1 MLWIMA
7 NKDFKSYLSQ
17 LEGLLE
23 TYLVKKAPA
32 LPTNIKEAVVNFAP
46 WVTLVLMILTIPLVL
61 AIFGLGAILAPF
73 SFLGGVHVGVN
84 YFVSFAL
91 SAVSLVMEALAI
103 PGLFKKSQGGWKM
116 VYYATL
122 VGVLQNVINFNLG
135 GLIIGSLLGLY
146 LLFQVKSYY
155 K

>member
-1 MLWIMA
+1 MA

-17 LEGLLE
+17 LEDILQI
-23 TYLVKKAPA
+23 YLVKKAPV
-32 LPTNIKEAVVNFAP
+32 LPTNFKEAVVNFAP
-46 WVTLVLMILTIPLVL
+46 WVTLILMILALPLVL
-61 AIFGLGAILAPF
+61 AIFGLGAVLAPF
-73 SFLGGVHVGVN
+73 SFLGGMHAGAN
-84 YFVSFAL
+84 YFISFGL

-103 PGLFKKSQGGWKM
+103 PGLFKKTQKGWYL
-116 VYYATL
+116 VYYASL

-135 GLIIGSLLGLY
+135 GLIVGSLLGLY